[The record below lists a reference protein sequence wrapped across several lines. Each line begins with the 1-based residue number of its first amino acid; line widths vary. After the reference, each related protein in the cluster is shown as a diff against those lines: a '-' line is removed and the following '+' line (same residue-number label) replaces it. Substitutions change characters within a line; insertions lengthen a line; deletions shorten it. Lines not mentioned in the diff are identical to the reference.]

1 VAALATICSEE
12 HDMTTISVPS
22 SVAEILRR
30 TKLPARLIDEQ
41 GNELGSF
48 SPPPPVDDGLS
59 PEQLAEMKR
68 RMKSPGPQ
76 FSTQQMLE
84 YIDSREKK

>member
-1 VAALATICSEE
+1 
-12 HDMTTISVPS
+12 MTTISIPS
-22 SVAEILRR
+22 SVAEIRRR

-59 PEQLAEMKR
+59 PEQLDVMKR

-76 FSTQQMLE
+76 FSTQQMID